1 LTDDLLLIFVEM
13 SKLKQAFAEL
23 RAKAKRGELDGADLT
38 TRLALWGAY
47 VTNEGVDIV
56 SEVME
61 KDKVFSEVMEAE
73 KDYWGESRNRFIQM
87 MQEKHERDAIWER
100 KNAEKKAL
108 EAARKAIE
116 KDMAKG
122 IAEGRAEGKAEG
134 IAEGKAEAL
143 AKVAL
148 NLLRAGVDVDTISKG
163 TGLSVDEIKSL
174 E

>member
-1 LTDDLLLIFVEM
+1 M

-100 KNAEKKAL
+100 KNAERKLLEAEKKAL
-108 EAARKAIE
+108 EAAEKALE
-116 KDMAKG
+116 KGMAEGMAKG
-122 IAEGRAEGKAEG
+122 KAE
-134 IAEGKAEAL
+134 
-143 AKVAL
+143 VAL
-148 NLLRAGVDVDTISKG
+148 NLLRAGVDVDTIAKG

-174 E
+174 ER